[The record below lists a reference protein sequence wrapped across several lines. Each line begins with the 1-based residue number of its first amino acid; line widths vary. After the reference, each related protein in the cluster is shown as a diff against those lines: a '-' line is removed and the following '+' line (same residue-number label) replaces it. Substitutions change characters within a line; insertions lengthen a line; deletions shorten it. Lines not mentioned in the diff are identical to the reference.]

1 MFPVH
6 GEHFYFTGGDRVRL
20 AVVGAT
26 GEVGRMMLRK
36 LEEESVNAEV
46 LDLYASSRSAGSYL
60 EFQDSKIRIQR
71 SMKTTSS
78 EVTTTRC
85 SRPELLYRN
94 TMRRSLSLRERL
106 LSTILL
112 HLEAFRSFLWSP
124 DQLSSSGKL

>member
-1 MFPVH
+1 M
-6 GEHFYFTGGDRVRL
+6 RL

-106 LSTILL
+106 LSTILR
-112 HLEAFRSFLWSP
+112 HLEAFRRFLWSFP
-124 DQLSSSGKL
+124 RSMVIFWKTIEE